1 MFLGAIYDFILV
13 LLLTMGDN
21 LSVKKMFFVPA
32 RGLCDVLPRCP
43 MMCSYRD
50 VVVLRRYV

>member
-1 MFLGAIYDFILV
+1 MSIRHISANKNLANMFLGAIYDFILV

-32 RGLCDVLPRCP
+32 RELAMYFP
-43 MMCSYRD
+43 
-50 VVVLRRYV
+50 VVQ